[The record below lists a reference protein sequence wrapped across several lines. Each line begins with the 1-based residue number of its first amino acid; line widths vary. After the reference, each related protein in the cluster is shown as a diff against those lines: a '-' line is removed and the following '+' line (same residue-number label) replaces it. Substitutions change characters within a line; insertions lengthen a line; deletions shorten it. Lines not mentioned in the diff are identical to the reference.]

1 MSGKTAK
8 RARREAR
15 ERASFLLDADQ
26 VFSAVLSQMMSE
38 CGIDYGMCPT
48 EQVDLTIAMCCAE
61 ADLCWDEL
69 VLWVVCGD
77 DQKAKTLEISAAARR
92 LGR

>member
-15 ERASFLLDADQ
+15 ERATYLLDADH
-26 VFSAVLSQMMSE
+26 VFSAVLSEMMTE
-38 CGIDYGMCPT
+38 CGIDYGICPT
-48 EQVDLTIAMCCAE
+48 EQVDITIAMCCAE
-61 ADLCWDEL
+61 ADQCWDEL
-69 VLWVVCGD
+69 VLWAIHGD
-77 DQKAKTLEISAAARR
+77 DQRAKTLEISAAARR